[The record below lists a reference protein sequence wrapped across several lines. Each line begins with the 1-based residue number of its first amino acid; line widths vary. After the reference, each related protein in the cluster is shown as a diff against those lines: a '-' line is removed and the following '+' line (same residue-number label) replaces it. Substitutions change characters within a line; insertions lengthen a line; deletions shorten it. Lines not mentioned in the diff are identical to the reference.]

1 MDTTTAIFAGAG
13 RLAELPGEV
22 ITALVRKIGEATG
35 LFNDDGGLGLV
46 LSGLAGTAA
55 ALAVALAL
63 IVYFHTGYRTA
74 RDVVKHGIAATI
86 ALALV
91 AFVAYDMRHATFD
104 YLGLNPSKPA
114 IEFEIRMPKTD
125 LSAISNTQIELHT
138 DRNQQ
143 LAQVEG
149 AADMS
154 GGQSVLRGV
163 VTLDYRTTDRVMV
176 VDLPG
181 CGRCEFKLRLAADP
195 TRSEQFGPWHLADRV
210 VLPDASKPA
219 ASGVHDAFAIR
230 YRVL

>member
-1 MDTTTAIFAGAG
+1 MDITTLIFASAG

-22 ITALVRKIGEATG
+22 ITSLVRKTGELTG

-63 IVYFHTGYRTA
+63 IVYFHTGYRTP
-74 RDVVKHGIAATI
+74 RDVMKHGIAATI

-91 AFVAYDMRHATFD
+91 AFVAYDMRDAAFA

-149 AADMS
+149 AADTS

-163 VTLDYRTTDRVMV
+163 VTLDYRTTDRVVV

-181 CGRCEFKLRLAADP
+181 CGPCEFRLRLAADP

-210 VLPDASKPA
+210 ALPDTSEPVAP
-219 ASGVHDAFAIR
+219 GVHDAFAIR